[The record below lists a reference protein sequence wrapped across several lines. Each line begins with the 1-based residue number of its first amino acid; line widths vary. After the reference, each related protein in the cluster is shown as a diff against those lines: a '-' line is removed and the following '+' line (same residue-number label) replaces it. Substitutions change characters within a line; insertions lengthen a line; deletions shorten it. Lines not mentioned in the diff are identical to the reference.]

1 MQLVDRE
8 GRHIMIKNLKLKNF
22 TVFKNAR
29 FFNLSGKGKV
39 EQGDSPEQLGD
50 ILLLDEAVLQ
60 SQRRCHT

>member
-1 MQLVDRE
+1 
-8 GRHIMIKNLKLKNF
+8 MIKNLKLKNF